1 LISIELGLLWSKF
14 DTDQTY
20 HAAAGA
26 GGTMSALTLAID
38 TRNANPATQ
47 RWAYPVLMTLMAV
60 ALGVS
65 GAPAPL
71 YGLYE
76 ERWHLS
82 PIMTTLVFAAYAIA
96 ALAAV
101 LVAGPLSDRYGRRPV
116 LLTAAV
122 TMIVGLAVFMTAHG
136 VAELFF
142 ARVLHGAAVGSTD
155 VVGSA
160 ALLDLRPAHGAR
172 TGHLTGIMF
181 NIGMAVTILSA
192 SVLAE
197 FGPDPLVTPYAIVA
211 TVVLVLLIGLLAM
224 NETHT
229 DRSSGRLRI
238 ARPRV
243 PKAIAHDFRFAAL
256 GVMAA
261 WSVLGVYLSLFP
273 SFAEL
278 STGIDHLV
286 FGGAVVAA
294 MAGAAAVSQAFG
306 IWLTPRRAAIV
317 GDVGTAAPL
326 VLSIAALRSHHAS
339 LVALVAV
346 LLGLSFGLAFGGSLR
361 HLGGVIPGES
371 RGEVMSAF
379 YVLAYGAMTVPTI
392 LAGWAATEWGI
403 ATIFPWFAAA
413 VAAAC
418 VLAALLASR
427 PERARAPGPQRP
439 APLL

>member
-1 LISIELGLLWSKF
+1 
-14 DTDQTY
+14 
-20 HAAAGA
+20 
-26 GGTMSALTLAID
+26 MSTASLTLD
-38 TRNANPATQ
+38 THSPAPAGQ

-82 PIMTTLVFAAYAIA
+82 PITTTLVFAAYAVA

-101 LVAGPLSDRYGRRPV
+101 LLAGQLSDRYGRRPV

-122 TMIVGLAVFMTAHG
+122 TMIVGLVIFMTAQD
-136 VAELFF
+136 VAELFV
-142 ARVLHGAAVGSTD
+142 ARALHGAAVGST
-155 VVGSA
+155 VVAASA
-160 ALLDLRPAHGAR
+160 ALLDLRPGHGAR

-181 NIGMAVTILSA
+181 NLGMAVTILSA

-197 FGPDPLVTPYAIVA
+197 FGPDPMVTPYAVVA
-211 TVVLVLLIGLLAM
+211 TVVLILLISLLAM
-224 NETHT
+224 DETHHH
-229 DRSSGRLRI
+229 RSTGRLHI
-238 ARPRV
+238 SRPRV
-243 PKAIAHDFRFAAL
+243 PGAIAHDFRFSAL

-273 SFAEL
+273 AFAAL
-278 STGIDHLV
+278 STGIHHLV

-294 MAGAAAVSQAFG
+294 MAGAAALSQAFG
-306 IWLTPRRAAIV
+306 IWLTPRRAAIA
-317 GDVGTAAPL
+317 GDLGTAASL
-326 VLSIAALRSHHAS
+326 LLSIAALRSHHAS

-361 HLGGVIPGES
+361 HLGSVIPAES

-392 LAGWAATEWGI
+392 IAGWAATEWGI
-403 ATIFPWFAAA
+403 ATIFPWFAAVIA
-413 VAAAC
+413 TAC
-418 VLAALLASR
+418 VLAALLGSR
-427 PERARAPGPQRP
+427 PERPP
-439 APLL
+439 A